1 MLGHTAAIVDNRRK
15 AIDPAM
21 LWDIFCKVIDNHGDI
36 GVCWRLSVQLAA
48 RGQQV
53 RLWVDDGSALGWI
66 APEGC
71 PAVQVL
77 PWTLH
82 SPPPEPGEVV
92 IEAFGCEL
100 TQAFQAA
107 IAARTRAQERQPAW
121 INLEYLTAESFAE
134 RSHGLRS
141 PVLAGP
147 AAGLTKHFF
156 YPGFTPRTGGLLH
169 ETDLMER
176 QARFDRAAWLRRHGI
191 EAGQANGN
199 GARLVSLFC
208 YEPVALDQLLA
219 FWARE
224 DDPTQLL
231 VTAGRAAQ
239 AVRVAIERISRSNPA
254 WNQSSRLSLSWL
266 PLLSQLEFDHLLW
279 ACDLNFVR
287 GEDSLVR
294 AVWAG
299 KPLVWQI
306 YPQDDDVHHRK
317 LAAFLDWL
325 EAPPGLR
332 EFQWTWNGVGSS
344 LPAQSLEPWRECLQQ
359 ARTRLLAQDDL
370 VTQLMRF
377 VSNEQGRP

>member
-1 MLGHTAAIVDNRRK
+1 
-15 AIDPAM
+15 M

-53 RLWVDDGSALGWI
+53 RLWVDDGSALGWMV
-66 APEGC
+66 PEGC
-71 PAVQVL
+71 AGVQVL
-77 PWTLH
+77 LWTLN
-82 SPPPEPGEVV
+82 SPPTEPGEVV
-92 IEAFGCEL
+92 VEAFGCEL

-107 IAARTRAQERQPAW
+107 IAARTHAQGRQPAW

-134 RSHGLRS
+134 SSHGLPS

-156 YPGFTPRTGGLLH
+156 YPGFTARTGGLLR
-169 ETDLMER
+169 EADLMER
-176 QARFDRAAWLRRHGI
+176 QARFDRAAWLCSRGIKVDQGSGHGT
-191 EAGQANGN
+191 
-199 GARLVSLFC
+199 RLVSLFC
-208 YEPVALDQLLA
+208 YEPAGLDQLLT

-231 VTAGRAAQ
+231 VTAGRAAN
-239 AVRVAIERISRSNPA
+239 AVRAALDRITRSNPA
-254 WNQSSRLSLSWL
+254 WNKASRLSISWL
-266 PLLSQLEFDHLLW
+266 PLLSQSEFDHLLW

-294 AVWAG
+294 ALWAG

-306 YPQDDDVHHRK
+306 YPQDDDAHHRK

-325 EAPPGLR
+325 DAPLGLR
-332 EFQWTWNGVGSS
+332 EFHWVWNGAGSS
-344 LPAQSLEPWRECLQQ
+344 LSGPSLEPWRECLQQ
-359 ARTRLLAQDDL
+359 ARRRLLAQDDL

-377 VSNEQGRP
+377 VGNEQYRP

>member
-1 MLGHTAAIVDNRRK
+1 
-15 AIDPAM
+15 M
-21 LWDIFCKVIDNHGDI
+21 LWDIFCRVIDNHGDI
-36 GVCWRLSVQLAA
+36 GVCWRISAQRAA

-53 RLWVDDGSALGWI
+53 RLWVDDGSALGWL

-71 PAVQVL
+71 PGVQVL
-77 PWTLH
+77 PWSLN
-82 SPPPEPGEVV
+82 SPLPEPGAVV

-100 TQAFQAA
+100 TEDFQAA
-107 IAARTRAQERQPAW
+107 IAATTREHGRQPAW

-134 RSHGLRS
+134 RNHGLRS

-156 YPGFTPRTGGLLH
+156 YPGFTRRTGGLLR
-169 ETDLMER
+169 EPDLMQR
-176 QARFDRAAWLRRHGI
+176 QARFDRDTWLRRHGI
-191 EAGQANGN
+191 EAGQGT
-199 GARLVSLFC
+199 GDGTRLVSLFC
-208 YEPVALDQLLA
+208 YEPAALDQLLA
-219 FWARE
+219 HWAH
-224 DDPTQLL
+224 DDHPTQLL
-231 VTAGRAAQ
+231 VTAGRAAD
-239 AVRVAIERISRSNPA
+239 AVRAAQERVSRSNPA
-254 WNQSSRLSLSWL
+254 WNEASRLSISWL

-294 AVWAG
+294 ALWAG

-306 YPQDDDVHHRK
+306 YPQDDDVHHTK

-325 EAPPGLR
+325 GAPPGLR
-332 EFQWTWNGVGSS
+332 EFHWAWNGVGGS
-344 LPAQSLEPWRECLQQ
+344 LPAASLEPWSACLQQ

-377 VSNEQGRP
+377 ASNEQDRP